1 MISLID
7 KFRNFF
13 GKRTVFWSIIG
24 TLSLNYYIW
33 YIINY
38 YIDFSKSSH
47 VLHYNVYF
55 GIDLLGSPLNLFFAP
70 VIGLLVFLVN
80 LIFSF
85 YIYNP
90 KKNSLLLS
98 YFLLYT
104 SLFINLELVMYIVL
118 IVGI

>member
-7 KFRNFF
+7 KSKNFF
-13 GKRTVFWSIIG
+13 SKRTVFWSIVV

-38 YIDFSKSSH
+38 YVDFSKSSH
-47 VLHYNVYF
+47 VLHYNIYF
-55 GIDLLGSPLNLFFAP
+55 GIDLLGPSLNLFFIP
-70 VIGLLVFLVN
+70 VIGLLVFLIN

-85 YIYNP
+85 FVYNP